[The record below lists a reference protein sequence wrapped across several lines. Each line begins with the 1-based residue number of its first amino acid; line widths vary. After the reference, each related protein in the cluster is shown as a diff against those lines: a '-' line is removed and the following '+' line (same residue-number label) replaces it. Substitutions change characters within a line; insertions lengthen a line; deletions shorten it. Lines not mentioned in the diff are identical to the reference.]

1 MRKKKD
7 DGQKLAWLALDLLPQ
22 AVLIAQPG
30 GAVVFRNQE
39 AARALPLGDH
49 VSEVL
54 RDGEGVSL
62 DWASDM
68 AALQQELAG
77 LVHPNVSLA
86 GAGDRRLLVDIH
98 MRCLG
103 PQESSSRP
111 AKQDEPL
118 VLVVVEDV
126 SLRASAERRLAA
138 SERLTAQAKA
148 AARMA
153 HELNNP
159 LDGVLRYVGLAQR
172 LAEGQAGEHL
182 AAAKDGLMRMAEIIR
197 DMLDASAASR
207 GYRQSLTQLLDE
219 AVSAFAPRAE
229 ALGVRVE
236 CNLPTGQ
243 AGLVEGADTAV
254 DARMFQVFC
263 NVIKNALDAMPSGGV
278 LAIRTRVS
286 DGQCVLTFADTGCG
300 LTAKQVRHIF
310 EPFYTTKPAG
320 QGIGLGLTISRETV
334 TALGGEIVVAPGAKI
349 GVVVTITLP
358 TCLPA
363 GRSAQAVP
371 VGSEGD

>member
-1 MRKKKD
+1 
-7 DGQKLAWLALDLLPQ
+7 
-22 AVLIAQPG
+22 
-30 GAVVFRNQE
+30 
-39 AARALPLGDH
+39 
-49 VSEVL
+49 
-54 RDGEGVSL
+54 
-62 DWASDM
+62 M
-68 AALQQELAG
+68 AALPQEPAG

-86 GAGDRRLLVDIH
+86 GAGERRLLVDVH
-98 MRCLG
+98 MRCIS
-103 PQESSSRP
+103 PPEPSTRP
-111 AKQDEPL
+111 AGRAGRLPEAGDSL

-172 LAEGQAGEHL
+172 LSAGQAGEHL

-197 DMLDASAASR
+197 EMLDASAASR
-207 GYRQSLTQLLDE
+207 GYRQPLAELLDE

-236 CNLPTGQ
+236 CST
-243 AGLVEGADTAV
+243 AEGADTAV

-278 LAIRTRVS
+278 LAIRTHVA

-300 LTAKQVRHIF
+300 LTAQQARCVF

-320 QGIGLGLTISRETV
+320 QGVGLGLTICREAV
-334 TALGGEIVVAPGAKI
+334 TALGGAIAIAPGAK
-349 GVVVTITLP
+349 GGAVVTITLP
-358 TCLPA
+358 TRQP
-363 GRSAQAVP
+363 VP
-371 VGSEGD
+371 VGGQGD